1 MDETHFVVPVR
12 VATDADE
19 HILEIYSAE
28 DALYFLQKWP
38 GKQSGPIYQGA
49 FDACFG
55 ALSGLTHPE
64 EARRTFIRFA
74 KVENILSPDMA
85 LMPAEKRMAARR
97 GK

>member
-1 MDETHFVVPVR
+1 MDATHFIVPVR
-12 VATDADE
+12 VATDADK

-64 EARRTFIRFA
+64 EAKRAFIRFA
-74 KVENILSPDMA
+74 KVENIISPDMA
-85 LMPAEKRMAARR
+85 LAPTERQAAAGRV
-97 GK
+97 K

>member
-1 MDETHFVVPVR
+1 MDATHFVVPVR
-12 VATDADE
+12 VAMAADE

-55 ALSGLTHPE
+55 ALSGLNHPE
-64 EARRTFIRFA
+64 EARRAFIRFA
-74 KVENILSPDMA
+74 KVENIISPDMA
-85 LMPAEKRMAARR
+85 LAPDERRAAVRPQ
-97 GK
+97 